1 MSRNELENYQKT
13 WSSDT
18 PASRAMRFQTEN
30 RRAGNAANKNFQT
43 PTLRLFP
50 GTPIIIDQYR
60 TKLLE
65 KYGILALSVLRH
77 YMGTGVMSCDDWR
90 ARVATT
96 AIKLYPHEVN
106 QILAYFT
113 PTLEINVDK
122 FVRLVVGR
130 NENFNTKEIDV
141 IFSALWGK
149 GSRIGLDDILMR
161 MNEAKYPELVDG
173 FNEFVG
179 AYAGDDGSF
188 GVEEFILMHKDL
200 YACGNERDY
209 PELIEGLW
217 GRIGED

>member
-1 MSRNELENYQKT
+1 MSRTELENYQKT

-30 RRAGNAANKNFQT
+30 RRAGNAANKNFKT

-50 GTPIIIDQYR
+50 GTPIIIDQFR

-77 YMGTGVMSCDDWR
+77 CIGTGVISCDEWR
-90 ARVATT
+90 TRLAATD
-96 AIKLYPHEVN
+96 IKLYPHEIN

-122 FVRLVVGR
+122 FLRLVVGR
-130 NENFNTKEIDV
+130 NEGFNAKDIKG
-141 IFSALWGK
+141 IFTALWGA
-149 GSRIGLDDILMR
+149 RVGLDDILVR
-161 MNEAKYPELVDG
+161 MNETDYPELVDG
-173 FNEFVG
+173 FKEFVG
-179 AYAGDDGSF
+179 AYADNDDSF
-188 GVEEFILMHKDL
+188 GADEFVLMHQDL

-209 PELIEGLW
+209 PDLIQGLW
-217 GRIGED
+217 GKIGDD